1 MAEVRGKGFQRLI
14 PIDEAISHFFSRV
27 ALNKMKTES
36 LPITAS
42 LGRVLAKDITCIRDV
57 PPFDRS
63 AVDGYAVKAEDV
75 FGALGTNPIVLTVQG
90 KSSTGI
96 IPNGILEKG
105 ATMQIATGAPMPNGA
120 DAVVMVEYTQIT
132 GSSKVEIYGT
142 VTPGEN
148 VSAQGEDV
156 KKNDLI
162 LKSGIFLKPQD
173 IGILAALGISDI
185 DVMMKPRIGIL
196 STGNELVNLGQEI
209 PEGTIFD
216 SNKPMLSSMV
226 QLSGAEP
233 IDLGTAVDQKKD
245 IADKLRAGLES
256 ADMILTSGGTSVGQH
271 DLLPD
276 IVNTLG
282 PPGVLVH
289 GVAMRPGKPVA
300 LCAVGEK
307 PIILLPGFPV
317 AALIAYDVFVEPI
330 ILRMLG
336 ASIGLNESPTIKAT
350 AERRIP
356 SSPGVRSF
364 VRGRVLRRNG
374 KNIFEPLRATGSGI
388 ISSMVRAN
396 GMLVIPENK
405 EGVEEGEEVEI
416 RLLRAIEEE

>member
-1 MAEVRGKGFQRLI
+1 LI
-14 PIDEAISHFFSRV
+14 PIADAISHFFSRV
-27 ALNKMKTES
+27 ALKKMKTES
-36 LPITAS
+36 VPIVTS
-42 LGRVLAKDITCIRDV
+42 LGRVLAKDVTCIRDV

-75 FGALGTNPIVLTVQG
+75 FGASETNPIVLTVQG

-96 IPNGILEKG
+96 IPNEILEKG
-105 ATMQIATGAPMPNGA
+105 AAMQIATGAPMPNGA
-120 DAVVMVEYTQIT
+120 DAVVMVEYTQTT
-132 GSSKVEIYGT
+132 GSSRVEVYGT

-162 LKSGIFLKPQD
+162 LKSGVFLKPQD

-185 DVMMKPRIGIL
+185 DVIMKPRVGIL

-216 SNKPMLSSMV
+216 SNKPMLLSMV

-245 IADKLRAGLES
+245 IADKLRVGLES
-256 ADMILTSGGTSVGQH
+256 TDMILTSGGTSVGQH

-336 ASIGLNESPTIKAT
+336 ASIGLNELPTIKAT

-364 VRGRVLRRNG
+364 VRGRVHRRNG
-374 KNIFEPLRATGSGI
+374 EYIFEPLRATGSGI
-388 ISSMVRAN
+388 ISSMVKAN

-416 RLLRAIEEE
+416 RLLRAIGEK